1 MMFKE
6 NGLTVM
12 TEPHHIFQYADFKE
26 PPMKKLKVLFYS
38 TIILFA
44 CFCGQGAAQGLL
56 YAIGPGDIVEISV
69 WKDES
74 LSRTI
79 VVPPDGIISF
89 PLIGD
94 IQTQYMTV
102 DNLRKKV
109 SQLLAAYVPDA
120 TVTVILKELNSLKAY
135 VIGKVNKPGQ
145 YAISLDTTVMQ
156 ILSIAGGLTPYASEN
171 TIHILR
177 RKKNITIKI
186 PFNYSQ
192 VLKGNNLEQNIVLQR
207 GDVVVVP

>member
-1 MMFKE
+1 M
-6 NGLTVM
+6 
-12 TEPHHIFQYADFKE
+12 IFS
-26 PPMKKLKVLFYS
+26 VL
-38 TIILFA
+38 ILLA
-44 CFCGQGAAQGLL
+44 CLCLPAMGQGIS
-56 YAIGPGDIVEISV
+56 YSIGPGDVVEISV
-69 WKDES
+69 WRDES

-79 VVPPDGIISF
+79 VVPPDGVISF

-94 IQTQYMTV
+94 IKAEYLTV

-109 SQLLAAYVPDA
+109 SKLLAAYVPDA
-120 TVTVILKELNSLKAY
+120 TVTVILKEINSLKAY

-145 YAISLDTTVMQ
+145 YSISLDTTVMQ
-156 ILSIAGGLTPYASEN
+156 VLSNAGGLTPYASEN
-171 TIHILR
+171 MIHILR